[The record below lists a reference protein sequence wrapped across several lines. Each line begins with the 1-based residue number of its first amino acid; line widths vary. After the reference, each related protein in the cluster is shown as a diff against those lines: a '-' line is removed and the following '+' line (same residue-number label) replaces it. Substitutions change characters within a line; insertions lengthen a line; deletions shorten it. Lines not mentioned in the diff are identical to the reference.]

1 MIALFDNEEVGSNS
15 SMVRAATPRRLR
27 QYPPAGWRM
36 PAVCVCIIWAQVAH
50 SLRTYPCA
58 LCPVYYQGAGGP
70 VMMDTIKRITEVIAA
85 SSSGASAALPHEA
98 HVRAVQRSFLVSADM
113 AHALHP
119 NYPEKH
125 DPALQPT
132 LGGGMVI
139 KTNLEQRYAT
149 SAVSGF
155 FFRACAAKAEGEE
168 ELPFQE
174 YAVPADC
181 PCGSTIG
188 PVLSAATGIRCVDVG
203 PAQWSMHSVSRPGPT
218 RIINSEHFP
227 FAFLVL
233 VCVATILR
241 LSCI

>member
-1 MIALFDNEEVGSNS
+1 MIALFDNEEVGSTS
-15 SMVRAATPRRLR
+15 TM
-27 QYPPAGWRM
+27 
-36 PAVCVCIIWAQVAH
+36 
-50 SLRTYPCA
+50 
-58 LCPVYYQGAGGP
+58 GAGGP
-70 VMMDTIKRITEVIAA
+70 VMLDSIKRISEVLSATVA
-85 SSSGASAALPHEA
+85 GPAVAALPHEA
-98 HVRAVQRSFLVSADM
+98 HVRALQKSFMVSADM

-119 NYPEKH
+119 NYPEVH

-155 FFRACAAKAEGEE
+155 FFRACGAKVDPP
-168 ELPFQE
+168 LPFQE

-203 PAQWSMHSVSRPGPT
+203 PAQWS
-218 RIINSEHFP
+218 
-227 FAFLVL
+227 
-233 VCVATILR
+233 
-241 LSCI
+241 